1 MDTHLPLA
9 AGSSKIEHPIS
20 MERTMAL
27 VDRVKNILLSPRA
40 EWQVI
45 DAEPATVS
53 SLYAGYIAPLS
64 AIPAICQ
71 AIGMALIGISIP
83 FVGGSYKTPFGSAI
97 TNAAVTYVLGLVSI
111 YIVSLIVD
119 ALAPSFG
126 GTKNPIQ
133 ALKVVAY
140 AYTAAWVGGIF
151 SLIPALGIVSVIFA
165 LYSLYLLYLG
175 LPVLMKSPADK
186 ALGYTVVVVLVTMV
200 IMFVIFYIVR
210 MMGFGY
216 GMGSMGG
223 ASPYRP

>member
-1 MDTHLPLA
+1 
-9 AGSSKIEHPIS
+9 
-20 MERTMAL
+20 MAL

-40 EWQVI
+40 EWQGI

-71 AIGMALIGISIP
+71 AVGMALIGISIP
-83 FVGGSYKTPFGSAI
+83 FVGGSYKTPFVSAI
-97 TNAAVTYVLGLVSI
+97 TNAAVTYVLGLVAI
-111 YIVSLIVD
+111 YIVALIVD

-151 SLIPALGIVSVIFA
+151 SLIPALGIIALIFA

-175 LPVLMKSPADK
+175 LPVLMKAPAEK
-186 ALGYTVVVVLVTMV
+186 ALGYTVVVVLVTFV
-200 IMFVIFYIVR
+200 VMFVIFYIVR
-210 MMGFGY
+210 MLGFGY
-216 GMGSMGG
+216 GMGAMSGG
-223 ASPYRP
+223 SPYRP

>member
-1 MDTHLPLA
+1 
-9 AGSSKIEHPIS
+9 
-20 MERTMAL
+20 MAL

-71 AIGMALIGISIP
+71 AVGMALIGISIP

-97 TNAAVTYVLGLVSI
+97 TNAAVTYVLGLVAV
-111 YIVSLIVD
+111 YIVALIVD

-126 GTKNPIQ
+126 GTKNQIQ

-151 SLIPALGIVSVIFA
+151 SLIPALGIIAVIFA

-175 LPVLMKSPADK
+175 LPVLMKAPADK

-200 IMFVIFYIVR
+200 VMFVIFYIVR
-210 MMGFGY
+210 MLGFGY
-216 GMGSMGG
+216 GMGAMGG
-223 ASPYRP
+223 GSPYRP

>member
-1 MDTHLPLA
+1 
-9 AGSSKIEHPIS
+9 
-20 MERTMAL
+20 MAL

-97 TNAAVTYVLGLVSI
+97 TNALVTYVLGLVAI
-111 YIVSLIVD
+111 YIVALIVD

-151 SLIPALGIVSVIFA
+151 SLIPVLGIIALIFA

-175 LPVLMKSPADK
+175 LPVLMKAPADK
-186 ALGYTVVVVLVTMV
+186 ALGYTVVVVIVTFV
-200 IMFVIFYIVR
+200 VMFVILYIVR
-210 MMGFGY
+210 MLGFGY
-216 GMGSMGG
+216 GMGAMGG
-223 ASPYRP
+223 GSPYRP